1 MYPVYDS
8 VIVRLII
15 ICVCRIQPSQFIRNQ
30 ALPKRSMVKRFEE
43 RRGQLLKSMPSFVP
57 YEKIEA
63 ELGAMNFKEISKST
77 VVSDGRFWIKHVY
90 RNRTET
96 ITLSDEIGEVLY
108 LRDPIVTICGNSQ
121 TIKRMKKVA

>member
-1 MYPVYDS
+1 
-8 VIVRLII
+8 
-15 ICVCRIQPSQFIRNQ
+15 
-30 ALPKRSMVKRFEE
+30 MVKSFDD
-43 RRGQLLKSMPSFVP
+43 RRGQLLKSMPSFVS

-63 ELGAMNFKEISKST
+63 ELLDMNFKEISKST
-77 VVSDGRFWIKHVY
+77 VVSDGRFWVKRVY

-108 LRDPIVTICGNSQ
+108 LRDPVVTICGNSE